1 VRVLVTG
8 SEGFIGAAAC
18 RELAARG
25 MVADRFDRPSDV
37 TDRAQVSA
45 AVAQADAVI
54 NLAGVLGTMEIFGAE
69 ARAVDVN
76 VIGAVHVFDA
86 AARRGIP
93 VVQIGTGHKGQPN
106 PYAITKGAAEDLAL
120 ARVAYRGERIT
131 VVRAYHAYGP
141 GQKVCPPHGT
151 ATVRKIIPSF
161 VCRALT
167 GMPLEVNGTGEQLID
182 LVHVDDVAA
191 ALVLALEC
199 PSQHVVEA
207 GTGKPTSVLDAARD
221 VIEACGSRSPI
232 VHLPGRVG
240 EPLDASVV
248 AAYPA
253 SRNPWPHRLGETVDY
268 YRGLLAGVG

>member
-1 VRVLVTG
+1 MRVLVTG
-8 SEGFIGAAAC
+8 SDGFIGRAVC

-25 MVADRFDRPSDV
+25 MVADRFDRPADV
-37 TDRAQVSA
+37 TDRAQVA
-45 AVAQADAVI
+45 GAVAQADAVI
-54 NLAGVLGTMEIFGAE
+54 NLAGVLGTAEIFGAE
-69 ARAVDVN
+69 AHAATVN
-76 VIGAVHVFDA
+76 ILGAVHVFDA

-106 PYAITKGAAEDLAL
+106 PYAITKGCAEDLAL

-151 ATVRKIIPSF
+151 ATVRKIVPSF

-167 GMPLEVNGTGEQLID
+167 GMPLEVNGSGEQLID
-182 LVHVDDVAA
+182 LIHVDDVAA

-199 PSQHVVEA
+199 PSPHVVEA

-221 VIEACGSRSPI
+221 VIAACASSSPI
-232 VHLPGRVG
+232 VHLPGRPG
-240 EPLDASVV
+240 EPAEANVV
-248 AAYPA
+248 ADYPT

-268 YRGLLAGVG
+268 YRALLGGAG